1 MSVTFKFKR
10 GNYANLPLLTEGE
23 PAFCLDTKQLFI
35 GDGAENHAIVMENQ
49 YGDDSVLY
57 APTAGNPE
65 SKTLAELFSLM
76 SGKVS
81 ADFSMNSFK
90 ITNLADPIAPTDAAN
105 KGYVDSVAQ
114 GLKVLNSVKVATTS
128 VINLAGEQTIDGV
141 AVVTGDR
148 VLVKDQTVASENGVY
163 VVATGAWTR
172 AADLPEGADAA
183 GSFVFVEQG
192 LINSNTGWVCT
203 TDPEVDTVGTNSLT
217 FAQFSSA
224 GYIDAGV
231 GLRKE
236 GNMIFADGTL
246 EDLSALPEVAAGQF
260 IQGSGVGTFQYL
272 SPAQTLA
279 ALSGV
284 ASADFSM
291 NGFKITNLADPVND
305 QDAAT
310 KAWVLANFA
319 SIAINFLD
327 LTDTPSAYTADYVV
341 KVNGTGDGLEFVNFA
356 TTWLEN
362 APTDGE
368 LNKAPTS
375 NWAFDHNAANSNV
388 HGCPANEVLLHS
400 GSTIDAG
407 TF

>member
-90 ITNLADPIAPTDAAN
+90 ITNLADP
-105 KGYVDSVAQ
+105 
-114 GLKVLNSVKVATTS
+114 
-128 VINLAGEQTIDGV
+128 
-141 AVVTGDR
+141 
-148 VLVKDQTVASENGVY
+148 
-163 VVATGAWTR
+163 
-172 AADLPEGADAA
+172 
-183 GSFVFVEQG
+183 
-192 LINSNTGWVCT
+192 
-203 TDPEVDTVGTNSLT
+203 
-217 FAQFSSA
+217 
-224 GYIDAGV
+224 
-231 GLRKE
+231 
-236 GNMIFADGTL
+236 
-246 EDLSALPEVAAGQF
+246 
-260 IQGSGVGTFQYL
+260 
-272 SPAQTLA
+272 
-279 ALSGV
+279 
-284 ASADFSM
+284 
-291 NGFKITNLADPVND
+291 VND

-310 KAWVLANFA
+310 KAWVLANLA
-319 SIAINFLD
+319 STAINFLD